1 MTIFEIKLAGRIKTG
16 QIAPE
21 CFATVHRVPDSDTL
35 TVKFTTADGTGDR
48 EHLVEADNTEDVFSM
63 AQCLQERLD
72 GYKGTNSEIHDYY
85 RMLNQFRD

>member
-1 MTIFEIKLAGRIKTG
+1 MTIFEIKLAGHIKKG

-21 CFATVHRVPDSDTL
+21 CFATLHRVPASDMI
-35 TVKFTTADGTGDR
+35 TVTFNTPDGDR

-72 GYKGTNSEIHDYY
+72 GYKGTNSEIHSYF
-85 RMLNQFRD
+85 RMLEHFMD